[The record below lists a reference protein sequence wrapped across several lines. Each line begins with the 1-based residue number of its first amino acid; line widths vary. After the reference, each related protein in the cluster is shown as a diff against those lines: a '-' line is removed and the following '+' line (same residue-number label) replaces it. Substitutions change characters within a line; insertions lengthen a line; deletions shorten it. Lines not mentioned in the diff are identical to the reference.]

1 MPKPKSQDLG
11 LVVDAGT
18 GLASRVLL
26 LSIRSF
32 AFLLPFHVG
41 FLLQALDDWLYIF
54 CASRGEQPS

>member
-18 GLASRVLL
+18 GLASRVLFL
-26 LSIRSF
+26 FIRSF

-41 FLLQALDDWLYIF
+41 FLLQALDDWLYIL
-54 CASRGEQPS
+54 C